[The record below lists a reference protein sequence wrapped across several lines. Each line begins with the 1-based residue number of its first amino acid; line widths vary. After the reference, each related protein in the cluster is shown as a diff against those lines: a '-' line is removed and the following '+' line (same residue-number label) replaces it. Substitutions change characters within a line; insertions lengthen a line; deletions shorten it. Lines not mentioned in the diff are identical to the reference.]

1 MEPGISGPAGYVEWT
16 APLPL
21 RRYVVCS
28 WTGGLRSGG
37 AGSPEPVLPDGCM
50 DIIWDGERLF
60 VAGPDTVPNPT
71 AAEGPFVVGV
81 RFQPGMGPRFLGVP
95 ADELR
100 DRRVDL
106 DWLWT
111 DADVVAEELAARSTL
126 RHAAAVLEAR
136 ILRQVPAIK
145 APDPVVAAAVGL
157 WRRGSATADIAGLA
171 ERAGITERQLHRRFV
186 QGVGYGP
193 KLLQRV
199 LRFQAFLAACSSPLA
214 SLAELAFQAG
224 YADQAHLSR
233 ETRILAGRTP
243 AELRVA
249 RLRVR
254 NVQDA

>member
-1 MEPGISGPAGYVEWT
+1 
-16 APLPL
+16 
-21 RRYVVCS
+21 
-28 WTGGLRSGG
+28 
-37 AGSPEPVLPDGCM
+37 M
-50 DIIWDGERLF
+50 DIIWDGERLV

-100 DRRVDL
+100 DQRVDL

-199 LRFQAFLAACSSPLA
+199 LRFQTFLAACSSPLA

>member
-1 MEPGISGPAGYVEWT
+1 
-16 APLPL
+16 
-21 RRYVVCS
+21 
-28 WTGGLRSGG
+28 
-37 AGSPEPVLPDGCM
+37 M
-50 DIIWDGERLF
+50 DIIWDGERLV

-100 DRRVDL
+100 DRWVDL

-111 DADVVAEELAARSTL
+111 DAGVVAEELAARSTL

-136 ILRQVPAIK
+136 I
-145 APDPVVAAAVGL
+145 
-157 WRRGSATADIAGLA
+157 
-171 ERAGITERQLHRRFV
+171 
-186 QGVGYGP
+186 
-193 KLLQRV
+193 
-199 LRFQAFLAACSSPLA
+199 
-214 SLAELAFQAG
+214 
-224 YADQAHLSR
+224 SR

-243 AELRVA
+243 AELRAA

>member
-81 RFQPGMGPRFLGVP
+81 RFHPGIGPRFLGVP

-100 DRRVDL
+100 TGG
-106 DWLWT
+106 WAWIGCGPMP
-111 DADVVAEELAARSTL
+111 ASSQRSW
-126 RHAAAVLEAR
+126 
-136 ILRQVPAIK
+136 P
-145 APDPVVAAAVGL
+145 
-157 WRRGSATADIAGLA
+157 
-171 ERAGITERQLHRRFV
+171 
-186 QGVGYGP
+186 
-193 KLLQRV
+193 RV
-199 LRFQAFLAACSSPLA
+199 LLCVTLP
-214 SLAELAFQAG
+214 
-224 YADQAHLSR
+224 
-233 ETRILAGRTP
+233 
-243 AELRVA
+243 
-249 RLRVR
+249 
-254 NVQDA
+254 